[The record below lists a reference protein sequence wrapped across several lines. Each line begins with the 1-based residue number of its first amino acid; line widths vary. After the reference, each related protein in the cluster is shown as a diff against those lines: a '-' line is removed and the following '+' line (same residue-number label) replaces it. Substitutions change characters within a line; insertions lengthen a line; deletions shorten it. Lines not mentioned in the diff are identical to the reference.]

1 MSSSKKSLKDFG
13 YAFKDGKL
21 RQLDEAGEVTDKPF
35 KFEVSPTSTRAEN
48 QENYEAL
55 GDVLNEYVYEL
66 LEENGMHRI
75 YIPSNIP
82 KEKATFIFSSR
93 EELKDI
99 DKLMVIIHGSGVVR
113 AGQWARSLIINDS
126 INSGTILPYI
136 KKAQDAGYEVIVTNT
151 NDNERNGKR
160 IEGNSSPEMHADS
173 VWQTFVQS
181 SNAKS
186 IAVVAHSYGGVVVAH
201 LASKFKEDF
210 DEKVFAIAFTDS
222 VHGRGLSKRVNEIGV
237 NFVTSDKPV
246 NTILKSY
253 DGNMQLRSAG
263 HHKHEMTSWSCIDSL
278 FEFLN
283 QRYEEERGSTKI
295 KKQKLNEE
303 L

>member
-1 MSSSKKSLKDFG
+1 MSSSKKTLKDFG

-21 RQLDEAGEVTDKPF
+21 RQIDEAGELTDKPF
-35 KFEVSPTSTRAEN
+35 KFEVSPTSSRAEN

-55 GDVLNEYVYEL
+55 GEVLNEYVYGL

-75 YIPSNIP
+75 YIPNSIS
-82 KEKATFIFSSR
+82 KEEATFIFSTKA
-93 EELKDI
+93 ELKDI

-126 INSGTILPYI
+126 INSGTVLPYI
-136 KKAQDAGYEVIVTNT
+136 KKAQEAGFDVIVTNT
-151 NDNERNGKR
+151 NDNYRNGKK
-160 IEGNSSPEMHADS
+160 IEGNSSPEMHAVS
-173 VWQTFVQS
+173 VWETFVQP

-186 IAVVAHSYGGVVVAH
+186 IAVIAHSYGGIVTAH
-201 LASKFKEDF
+201 LASKFKDDF

-222 VHGRGLSKRVNEIGV
+222 VHGRGLSKRANEIGV
-237 NFVTSDKPV
+237 NFVASDKPV

-253 DGNMQLRSAG
+253 DGGSMELRSAG
-263 HHKHEMTSWSCIDSL
+263 HHKHEMTSYSCIESL
-278 FEFLN
+278 FEFLDKA
-283 QRYEEERGSTKI
+283 ERGQTKI
-295 KKQKLNEE
+295 KKQKLNED